1 MTVIAPELPQIV
13 EPQVTLL
20 HAHSQL
26 VGRQELR
33 GLPVPEATRTHVPIP
48 HADVVE
54 ALIQSLG
61 YRNIEVVKDEYALTP
76 DFMRMFGIMTVNVEH
91 SGVRL
96 ALGIRNSH
104 DKRFSL
110 GITVGFKVF
119 VCDNLMFNGDF
130 EAVLAKKHTKHFD
143 LADTIALGVERMQRG
158 FAPMGRQIDAWRAH
172 DLPDSLARNV
182 IYAAFI
188 EDGMPIPKHLAKVV
202 HQHYFA
208 PVYPEFEPR
217 TMWSLQNAF
226 TSAFKD
232 LDPIPQIRATAKLA
246 GFLGRFEN

>member
-1 MTVIAPELPQIV
+1 MTVIAPEVPQII
-13 EPQVTLL
+13 EPQATLC
-20 HAHSQL
+20 HSRSQL
-26 VGRQELR
+26 VGRQDLL
-33 GLPVPEATRTHVPIP
+33 GLPIPEATSTHVPIP
-48 HADVVE
+48 HADIVT
-54 ALIQSLG
+54 ALVQSLG

-76 DFMRMFGIMTVNVEH
+76 DSMRMFGVMTINVEH

-104 DKRFSL
+104 DKTFSL
-110 GITVGFKVF
+110 AITVGFRVF

-130 EAVLAKKHTKHFD
+130 QAVLARKHTKHFD
-143 LADTIALGVERMQRG
+143 LADAIALGVERMQRG
-158 FAPMGRQIDAWRAH
+158 FAPMGRQIDAWREH
-172 DLPDSLARNV
+172 SLTDSLARNV

-202 HQHYFA
+202 HQHYFD
-208 PVYPEFEPR
+208 PEHDEFKAR

-226 TSAFKD
+226 TSAFKE
-232 LDPIPQIRATAKLA
+232 LEPIPQLKATAKLA

>member
-1 MTVIAPELPQIV
+1 MTVIAPEAPAIV
-13 EPQVTLL
+13 QPQVTLL
-20 HAHSQL
+20 HSRSNL
-26 VGRQELR
+26 VGRQELL

-48 HADVVE
+48 HADVVA
-54 ALIQSLG
+54 ALVQSLG

-76 DFMRMFGIMTVNVEH
+76 DSMRMFGIMTVNVEH

-104 DKRFSL
+104 DKSFSL
-110 GITVGFKVF
+110 AITVGFKVF

-130 EAVLAKKHTKHFD
+130 QAVLARKHTKHFD

-158 FAPMGRQIDAWRAH
+158 FAPMGREIDAWREH
-172 DLPDSLARNV
+172 SLTDSLARNV

-202 HQHYFA
+202 HEHYFA
-208 PVYPEFEPR
+208 PAYPEFEPR

-226 TSAFKD
+226 TSAFKE
-232 LDPIPQIRATAKLA
+232 LEPIPQIKATAKLA
-246 GFLGRFEN
+246 GFLDRFRN